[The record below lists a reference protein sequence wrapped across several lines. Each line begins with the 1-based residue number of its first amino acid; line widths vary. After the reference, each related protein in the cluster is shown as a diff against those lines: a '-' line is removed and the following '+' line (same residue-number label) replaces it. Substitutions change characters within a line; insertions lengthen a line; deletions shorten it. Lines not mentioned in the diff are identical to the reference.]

1 MSTAVDNATRRNSI
15 ALAFIGFGEA
25 AGAFLKGWRSE
36 GPTPRASAYDI
47 KTDSADAAVAAAKR
61 ADYAAAGA
69 DGCETPAEALEGAGA
84 IFSVV
89 TADQALSAAQNA
101 SGTDLAGAIYFD
113 CNSCSPGTKRQAAA
127 LIEKAGGRY
136 VDVAVMSPVDAKLHK
151 TPLLISGPHAGEG
164 LEVLNALSMSAEVV
178 EGDIGTA
185 SSIKMVRSIVVKGL
199 EAITLE
205 CVLAGRK
212 AGVDERVLASL
223 EASYP
228 GFGWTERAAYMM
240 ERAMTHGI
248 RRAAEMREVAI
259 TVDELG
265 IEPFMSAATAQRQ
278 DEAGALKLD
287 AKAIG
292 EGDYRKLADAILA
305 ALPVA
310 MKS

>member
-47 KTDSADAAVAAAKR
+47 KTDSADATVADAKR

-69 DGCETPAEALEGAGA
+69 DGCETPAKALEGAGA

-89 TADQALSAAQNA
+89 TADQALAAAQNA
-101 SGTDLAGAIYFD
+101 AGIDLAGAIYFD

-178 EGDIGTA
+178 DGDIGTA

-205 CVLAGRK
+205 CVLAGRR

-248 RRAAEMREVAI
+248 RRAAEMREVAV

-265 IEPFMSAATAQRQ
+265 IGPFMSAATAQRQ